1 MAAIEDLSL
10 LGLFSRIEEIDQ
22 LKSYS
27 KSNEE
32 DTATIASEGSVKK
45 LIATEIGAAPST
57 GLGSSEKAKA
67 KDFLQKQLKAVDPH
81 DKHASLRRDKISELL
96 QGVEQAAGREAPEHV
111 KRGKDAMAR
120 VKRESKD
127 INETYAKWEK
137 GKVMFKTND
146 ELKAMQKQY
155 ADMEKCLEATQTFVD
170 DMLKLARSDARPP
183 PLPVQGSTAAR
194 PKAKTA
200 AARMADPTV
209 RVGAGGGG
217 GGGGGYPGAKAR
229 STPSA
234 MVSNAALRQA
244 QLAAELRAADV
255 EPQWAAEAPRAPPRA
270 PARAKQEEP
279 DTVVLSYSCTCK
291 AVSEICGISVDK
303 AKDLAES
310 SRDFQKH
317 LNPGDWLLVKERSL
331 AIEKENK
338 ERERE
343 KEQMKKDK
351 AQNKLTEKLGQTL
364 SAAATVQISSNRS
377 AVPVAK
383 SAGVKPKPAPK
394 KPPPKK
400 IQSDLAQRTAFSGMQ
415 SDSDDD
421 GGGGG
426 WNKVGR

>member
-22 LKSYS
+22 LKSYN
-27 KSNEE
+27 KSAEE
-32 DTATIASEGSVKK
+32 DTAIIASEGSVKK
-45 LIATEIGAAPST
+45 LIATEIGAASST
-57 GLGSSEKAKA
+57 GLGTSEKAKA
-67 KDFLQKQLKAVDPH
+67 KDFLQAQLKAVDPH

-96 QGVEQAAGREAPEHV
+96 KGVEQAAGRDAPEHV
-111 KRGKDAMAR
+111 KRGKDALAR

-146 ELKAMQKQY
+146 ELKAMQKQH

-183 PLPVQGSTAAR
+183 PLPVQGSSAAR

-209 RVGAGGGG
+209 RVAAGG

-244 QLAAELRAADV
+244 QLAAELRVVDA
-255 EPQWAAEAPRAPPRA
+255 EPDWAAEVPRAPKPPRV
-270 PARAKQEEP
+270 KQEEP

-291 AVSEICGISVDK
+291 AVSEICGISLDK

-317 LNPGDWLLVKERSL
+317 LNPSDWTLVRERSL

-343 KEQMKKDK
+343 KEQMKKDR

-394 KPPPKK
+394 KPPPKIK
-400 IQSDLAQRTAFSGMQ
+400 SDLAQKTAFSGMQ

-421 GGGGG
+421 DGG
-426 WNKVGR
+426 WSKVGR